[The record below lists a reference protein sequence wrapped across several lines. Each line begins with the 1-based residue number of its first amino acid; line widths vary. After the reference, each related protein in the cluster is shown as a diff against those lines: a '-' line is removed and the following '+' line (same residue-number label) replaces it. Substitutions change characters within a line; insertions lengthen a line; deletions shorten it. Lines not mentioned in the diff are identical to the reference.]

1 MGRPAKLADPRWRV
15 ERGRGF
21 GLADGGGRRWGA
33 GMRAIRIHEA
43 GGPEKLTLDEVP
55 APPPGPGELRLR
67 VEAAGLNFIDTYKRS
82 GLYPVPLPH
91 TVGQEA
97 LGVVTAVGPGVTE
110 FRPGDRAASAAVTG
124 ACADEALAP
133 VAQVVAVPA
142 GVTSA
147 QAAAVLLQ
155 GLTAHYLT
163 TDTWPL
169 RAGEAALVHAAAGG
183 VGLLLVQ
190 LAKRRGA
197 RVLATV
203 GDDAK
208 AALARDAGAD
218 AVCVYARED
227 FAAAARAFTGGRG
240 VDVVYDGVGKATWE
254 GSLASLRPRGLLASF
269 GNASGPVPPVAP
281 LVLSQRGSLFLTRPT
296 LAHYVATPAEL
307 RARTADLFAW
317 IADGSLR
324 VRIGAT
330 FPLAGTAD
338 AHRALEARATTGK
351 VLLLP

>member
-1 MGRPAKLADPRWRV
+1 
-15 ERGRGF
+15 
-21 GLADGGGRRWGA
+21 
-33 GMRAIRIHEA
+33 MRAIRIHEH
-43 GGPEKLTLDEVP
+43 GGPEKLVLDEIP
-55 APPPGPGELRLR
+55 APVPGAGELRLR

-91 TVGQEA
+91 TLGQEA
-97 LGVVTAVGPGVTE
+97 AGVVTAVGPGVTE
-110 FRPGDRAASAAVTG
+110 FRLGDRVASAAVVG

-133 VAQVVAVPA
+133 AAQVVAVPA

-147 QAAAVLLQ
+147 QAAAVMLQ

-169 RAGEAALVHAAAGG
+169 RPGETALVHAAAGG

-208 AALARDAGAD
+208 AALAREAGAD
-218 AVCVYARED
+218 AVCVYVRED
-227 FAAAARAFTGGRG
+227 FAAAARAFTDGRG
-240 VDVVYDGVGKATWE
+240 VDVVYDGVGRATWE

-307 RARTADLFAW
+307 RARAADLFAW
-317 IADGSLR
+317 LADGSLR

>member
-1 MGRPAKLADPRWRV
+1 
-15 ERGRGF
+15 
-21 GLADGGGRRWGA
+21 
-33 GMRAIRIHEA
+33 MRAIRIHEH
-43 GGPEKLTLDEVP
+43 GGPEKLVLDEIP
-55 APPPGPGELRLR
+55 APVPGAGELRLR

-82 GLYPVPLPH
+82 GLYPVTLPH

-97 LGVVTAVGPGVTE
+97 AGVVTAVGPGVTD
-110 FRPGDRAASAAVTG
+110 FRLGDRVASAAVVG

-133 VAQVVAVPA
+133 AAQVVAVPA

-147 QAAAVLLQ
+147 QAAAVMLQ

-169 RAGEAALVHAAAGG
+169 RPGETALVHAAAGG

-197 RVLATV
+197 RVFATV

-208 AALARDAGAD
+208 AELARAAGAD

-240 VDVVYDGVGKATWE
+240 VDVVYDGVGRATWE

-307 RARTADLFAW
+307 RARAADLFAW
-317 IADGSLR
+317 LADGSLR